1 MKFHIRVQETTSYK
15 YFGFGHV
22 PVIWHN
28 WAKKGPNMGVAI
40 TRALVGSWG
49 PGPLKNVVTG
59 PSLLINSYLG
69 NKFHKKNQGEPLKR
83 RHLFVC

>member
-1 MKFHIRVQETTSYK
+1 
-15 YFGFGHV
+15 
-22 PVIWHN
+22 
-28 WAKKGPNMGVAI
+28 MGVAI

-69 NKFHKKNQGEPLKR
+69 NKFHKKIRVNPLSADIYLCVKETSSYK
-83 RHLFVC
+83 